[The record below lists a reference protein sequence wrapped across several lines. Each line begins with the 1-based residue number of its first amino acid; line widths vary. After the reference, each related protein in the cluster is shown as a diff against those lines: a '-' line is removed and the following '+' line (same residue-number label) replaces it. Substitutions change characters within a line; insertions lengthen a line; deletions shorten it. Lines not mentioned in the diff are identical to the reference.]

1 MKMGCQYSRVA
12 RLSSRKLKK
21 VRKESTLET
30 NKKKFQPE
38 IQNWKSCW
46 EEAKLSSDL
55 ASSSP
60 RLKAVWEL
68 WMGGMRV
75 RGEVY

>member
-30 NKKKFQPE
+30 NKKIPARNPE
-38 IQNWKSCW
+38 LEILLGRGKAQ
-46 EEAKLSSDL
+46 SSDL
-55 ASSSP
+55 ASSST
-60 RLKAVWEL
+60 RRKAVWEL
-68 WMGGMRV
+68 
-75 RGEVY
+75 